1 MKGSDY
7 MNALRIDDLQVD
19 IGDQTLLKDISLQ
32 VKKGTVVALL
42 GHNGAG
48 KSTFLRTI
56 MGMNE
61 KAKGTI
67 EVCGHDMDSAFLPYK
82 RHLSYLPEEPMLLS
96 ELTVDQH
103 FQMYG
108 LAYEIREDV
117 LEERMNTYV
126 SSFELEDKRNHYPE
140 ELSKGMRQKVQA
152 ICACLPDVPL
162 LLIDEPFMGLDIY
175 AMETMEHIL
184 RQKVSE
190 GVTII
195 ISSHQLEL
203 IRNLADDFILLQH
216 GTCIESGAINTFD
229 TIKRGSDI

>member
-1 MKGSDY
+1 MKGSDS
-7 MNALRIDDLQVD
+7 MNALRIDNLQVD

-32 VKKGTVVALL
+32 VKKGSVVALL

-48 KSTFLRTI
+48 KSTLLRTI
-56 MGMNE
+56 IGMNE
-61 KAKGTI
+61 KVKGTI
-67 EVCGHDMDSAFLPYK
+67 EVCGHDMDSAFLTYK
-82 RHLSYLPEEPMLLS
+82 RHISYLPEEPMLLS

-108 LAYEIREDV
+108 LAYEMREDI
-117 LEERMNTYV
+117 LEERTNMYV
-126 SSFELEDKRNHYPE
+126 TAFELEDKRDHYPE

-175 AMETMEHIL
+175 AMDYMEQML
-184 RQKVSE
+184 RQKASE
-190 GVTII
+190 GVTIM

-203 IRNLADDFILLQH
+203 IRNIADEFILLQH
-216 GTCIESGAINTFD
+216 GTCIESGAIDTFD
-229 TIKRGSDI
+229 TIKRGSDL

>member
-1 MKGSDY
+1 MT
-7 MNALRIDDLQVD
+7 ALRVENVQVD
-19 IGDQTLLKDISLQ
+19 IGDQTLLKDISLHVQ
-32 VKKGTVVALL
+32 KGSVLALL

-61 KAKGTI
+61 KTKGSI
-67 EVCGHDMDSAFLPYK
+67 EVCGHNIDTAFLEYK
-82 RHLSYLPEEPMLLS
+82 RNISYLPEEPMLLS
-96 ELTVDQH
+96 ELTVYQH

-108 LAYEIREDV
+108 LAYKMNED
-117 LEERMNTYV
+117 LLNKRINAYIAA
-126 SSFELEDKRNHYPE
+126 FELEDKRDHYPE

-175 AMETMEHIL
+175 AMEYMEQMM
-184 RQKVSE
+184 RQKASE

-195 ISSHQLEL
+195 ISSHQLER
-203 IRNLADDFILLQH
+203 IRDIADEFILLQQ
-216 GTCIESGAINTFD
+216 GECIESGAIDTFD
-229 TIKRGSDI
+229 TIKRGSDL